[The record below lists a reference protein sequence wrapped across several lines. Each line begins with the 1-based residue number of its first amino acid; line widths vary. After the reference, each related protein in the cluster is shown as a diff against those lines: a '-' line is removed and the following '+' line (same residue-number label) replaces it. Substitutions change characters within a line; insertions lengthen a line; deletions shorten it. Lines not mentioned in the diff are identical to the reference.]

1 MAGRGVRRAVAV
13 LVASVLLSGCWLQPG
28 FDGSQTRWNPL
39 ENRLMAA
46 NVAHLAEL
54 WSVDIS
60 TPGLYEPLVQGGR
73 VYVGR
78 RASQSTGGGVRAL
91 DAATGETVW
100 DRATTP
106 AGGVLAHPPT
116 FVEGELW
123 SSWWQ
128 GFGEPGRCDFGTVRL
143 DRDGNVV
150 GSDDA
155 GFPVSR
161 PVQSGPYVLQVL
173 RPDCP
178 PDIYFWIGATLR
190 VRDSRTLAT
199 LWTADADVGT
209 ISGGQI
215 LAASGF
221 FPLAGCGAPTCTPTA
236 RGEFPVTG
244 DQPYVAGPNT
254 DVFGVRGAFGP
265 PDNAEVFALSRSTGE
280 VAWRATTYS
289 GSPTLAVDDNHL
301 YVAPGAV
308 QPGDAATLLAFDT
321 DGCGRSSC
329 RPLWSGT
336 VTGAPVGARSPTV
349 GGDVVYVAGTDNTI
363 RAYPADGCG
372 RPTCPEIGRV
382 AVDGLIETMS
392 VAEGRLFV
400 TSRVT
405 EGSIYRVTAFAPR
418 DRS

>member
-1 MAGRGVRRAVAV
+1 VAGRRVRHTVAV
-13 LVASVLLSGCWLQPG
+13 LMGSALLSGCWLQPG
-28 FDGSQTRWNPL
+28 FDSSQTRWNPL
-39 ENRLMAA
+39 ENRLTAA

-60 TPGLYEPLVQGGR
+60 APGLYEPLVQAGR

-78 RASQSTGGGVRAL
+78 PASQSTGGGVRAL

-100 DRATTP
+100 DRTTTP
-106 AGGVLAHPPT
+106 AGGVHAHPPT

-190 VRDSRTLAT
+190 VRDSRTLET
-199 LWTADADVGT
+199 LWAADADVGT

-215 LAASGF
+215 LAGSGF

-236 RGEFPVTG
+236 HGEFPVTV
-244 DQPYVAGPNT
+244 DQPYVAGPDT
-254 DVFGVRGAFGP
+254 DVYGVRGP
-265 PDNAEVFALSRSTGE
+265 LVSRTTPRSSRSRAPPARRRGGPRRTPARRPSPSTTTTCTSRRERSSPGMPRPCSPSTSTG
-280 VAWRATTYS
+280 AAGRA
-289 GSPTLAVDDNHL
+289 A
-301 YVAPGAV
+301 
-308 QPGDAATLLAFDT
+308 
-321 DGCGRSSC
+321 GRSG
-329 RPLWSGT
+329 P
-336 VTGAPVGARSPTV
+336 
-349 GGDVVYVAGTDNTI
+349 
-363 RAYPADGCG
+363 G
-372 RPTCPEIGRV
+372 R
-382 AVDGLIETMS
+382 
-392 VAEGRLFV
+392 
-400 TSRVT
+400 
-405 EGSIYRVTAFAPR
+405 
-418 DRS
+418 